1 MLILAGTRM
10 DACMTI
16 MTIMTAIDAIDSMK
30 ADAGVSACPGL
41 KVEA

>member
-10 DACMTI
+10 DAC